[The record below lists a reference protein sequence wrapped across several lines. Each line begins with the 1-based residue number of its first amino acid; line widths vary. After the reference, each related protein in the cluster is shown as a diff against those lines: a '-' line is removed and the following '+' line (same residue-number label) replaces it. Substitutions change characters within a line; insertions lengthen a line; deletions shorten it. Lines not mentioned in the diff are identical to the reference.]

1 MAHWR
6 PPTEAELAYVSQIP
20 FDGAARKHAWG
31 IDRFVGGA
39 DERQALVNFIY
50 QPTCNICGLTSGY
63 QGDGVKSIVP
73 SRRGPSSDL
82 RLVPDLSP
90 ELVLDLLR
98 RHLDRRGYDD
108 IRIIPDLSLR
118 ASRSPID
125 HPFLQA
131 AIEVAEQVY
140 GQPPIVYPNH
150 GGERAHCP
158 PSATRWGC
166 RASARALATMA

>member
-1 MAHWR
+1 LAIHAAQDDSARLTIAVTWI
-6 PPTEAELAYVSQIP
+6 AEI
-20 FDGAARKHAWG
+20 G
-31 IDRFVGGA
+31 
-39 DERQALVNFIY
+39 LV
-50 QPTCNICGLTSGY
+50 QPC
-63 QGDGVKSIVP
+63 V
-73 SRRGPSSDL
+73 
-82 RLVPDLSP
+82 
-90 ELVLDLLR
+90 R

-150 GGERAHCP
+150 GAAPGSR
-158 PSATRWGC
+158 R
-166 RASARALATMA
+166 